1 MSEKRRYRQIR
12 TSKVDDIPATLARI
26 FKYLS
31 HYKSAM
37 AIVFVCIII
46 GSLTN
51 VASSYFFAPIIDD
64 YIVPYIG
71 QENPDL
77 TQFIKMLLFMFMIYL
92 IGTCASYIWRKMMS
106 IISTGLLHDLRTEL
120 FEKCRICRSVSL
132 ILILMVN

>member
-1 MSEKRRYRQIR
+1 
-12 TSKVDDIPATLARI
+12 
-26 FKYLS
+26 
-31 HYKSAM
+31 M

-120 FEKCRICRSVSL
+120 LKMQNMPVSFFDTHTHGE
-132 ILILMVN
+132 LMNFYTSDVDTMRP